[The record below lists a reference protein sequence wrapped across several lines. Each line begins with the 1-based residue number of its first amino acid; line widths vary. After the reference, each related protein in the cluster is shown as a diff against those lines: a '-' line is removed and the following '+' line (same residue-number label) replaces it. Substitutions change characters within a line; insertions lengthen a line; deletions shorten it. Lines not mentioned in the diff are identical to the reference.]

1 MHFLHSNINSLLS
14 KIDELQCIGNKTKLA
29 TIGITE
35 SKLDHTVSDLEVN
48 IPWYD
53 ILGCDIN
60 RNGSGVACYMRKVL
74 FFNARALSC
83 KEIENVN
90 FEILLT
96 KSKRNWE
103 CYFWNNLT
111 KSKPITVDVFY
122 RPPNQANF
130 MELIVKDFSQF
141 NLKDNKIYLFVILTL
156 IY

>member
-1 MHFLHSNINSLLS
+1 
-14 KIDELQCIGNKTKLA
+14 
-29 TIGITE
+29 
-35 SKLDHTVSDLEVN
+35 
-48 IPWYD
+48 
-53 ILGCDIN
+53 
-60 RNGSGVACYMRKVL
+60 MRKVL

-83 KEIENVN
+83 KEIENVI